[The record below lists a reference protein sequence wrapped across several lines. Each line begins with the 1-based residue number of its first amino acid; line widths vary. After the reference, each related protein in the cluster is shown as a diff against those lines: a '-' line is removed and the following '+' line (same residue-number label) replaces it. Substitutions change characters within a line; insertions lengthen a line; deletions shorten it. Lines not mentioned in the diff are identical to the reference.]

1 MCSSPGTVFSCS
13 CGCPA
18 CSLPVLNLHMLGFLS
33 LKELFQ
39 SIIMADSSGDEELV
53 LERVNSGKVTPKFTV
68 VPKDVEFTFKFK
80 NISGRSYSLI
90 QYSLTKGWKLPYI
103 TIIKG

>member
-1 MCSSPGTVFSCS
+1 
-13 CGCPA
+13 
-18 CSLPVLNLHMLGFLS
+18 MLGFLS

-90 QYSLTKGWKLPYI
+90 QYSLTEGRKLPYI